1 MSTHYLRT
9 VNVQTSARLHMGFYD
24 LQAPGHYGSVGLAID
39 SPGIMLNLSPGDMI
53 HPVAEVQAILEQV
66 CDHLQITTPV
76 QVSMQG
82 GIPRH
87 SGLGSGTQLAMAIG
101 AALND
106 LFGLELQVQEIA
118 RLIGRGRRSGIGIAA
133 FEQGGLLV
141 DAGKAYTEEAPV
153 LVRRLDFPDA
163 WRIVLVM
170 DSVHVGVHGAAEK
183 RAFQTLKPANGCL
196 RDIVLA
202 HMLPALERR
211 DLLAFGAYMADLQ
224 AYNGD
229 YFAPVQGG
237 RYASKDVESVLC
249 WIESQGVACVGQSS
263 WGPTGFAIVE
273 EESFAKAICSQ
284 AQAVFEGMSHIS
296 FRICRGRNYGASVQI
311 E

>member
-1 MSTHYLRT
+1 MSSHYLRM

-24 LQAPGHYGSVGLAID
+24 LQSPGHYGSVGLAID
-39 SPGIMLNLSPGDMI
+39 SPDMMLNLSPGNMI
-53 HPVAEVQAILEQV
+53 HPVAEVQAVLEQV
-66 CDHLQITTPV
+66 CHHLRTTMPV
-76 QVSMQG
+76 QVSVQG

-87 SGLGSGTQLAMAIG
+87 SGLGSGTQLALAIG
-101 AALND
+101 AGLSSLFD
-106 LFGLELQVQEIA
+106 LGLPVQEIA
-118 RLIGRGRRSGIGIAA
+118 RLVGRGRRSGIGIAA
-133 FEQGGLLV
+133 FEQGGFLV
-141 DAGKAYTEEAPV
+141 DAGKAHAEEAPA
-153 LVRRLDFPDA
+153 LVQRLDFPDG

-170 DSVHVGVHGAAEK
+170 DSAHVGVHGAVEK
-183 RAFQTLKPANGCL
+183 RAFQTLKPANGSL
-196 RDIVLA
+196 RDMVLA

-249 WIESQGVACVGQSS
+249 WMESQGVACVGQSS
-263 WGPTGFAIVE
+263 WGPTGFAIME
-273 EESFAKAICSQ
+273 EESFAKTICSQ
-284 AQAVFEGMSHIS
+284 AQTVFEGMSHIS
-296 FRICRGRNYGASVQI
+296 YRICHGRNYGASVQV